1 MDKIAKA
8 LKKLSQTEKSLVKN
22 ILQNL
27 EKENRKTL
35 DIKKLKGH
43 EDIFRVRKGKIR
55 IIYRL
60 LENNDMMILAI
71 ERRSDKT
78 YRNLK

>member
-8 LKKLSQTEKSLVKN
+8 LKLLNQREKNTVADILTSL
-22 ILQNL
+22 
-27 EKENRKTL
+27 ENRLFKNL

-43 EDIFRVRKGKIR
+43 DDIFRARKGKIR

-60 LENNDMMILAI
+60 VKGNIMILAI
-71 ERRSDKT
+71 ERRSENT
-78 YRNLK
+78 YKKFKK

>member
-43 EDIFRVRKGKIR
+43 ESYNTLKSG
-55 IIYRL
+55 L
-60 LENNDMMILAI
+60 LAA
-71 ERRSDKT
+71 
-78 YRNLK
+78 YC